1 MTSGIRISA
10 ALIVR
15 DEEKFI
21 EGCLKSVIDH
31 VDEIVL
37 VDTGS
42 LDRTVEIATS
52 FGVKLLHR
60 QWRNDFAWARNEGL
74 AAASGDWILYIDADE
89 RLGVP
94 PGANLR
100 DNLAGE
106 DVFAARVLFR
116 PTVNATPFR
125 EYRLFRNDPRLRF
138 KGSMHETI
146 LPDLDGLKQTI
157 GARVVESPVELIHLG
172 YEDGSEWKH
181 ERNLPLLRA
190 AIAENPDR
198 LYYWY
203 HLAATLAG
211 LQRLDE
217 AIEAGT
223 EGLRRARENP
233 LIASDSAIAALL
245 AFNHARLLHE
255 RGDDALPTIAQGYR
269 HYPDNPTLQLLEARV
284 LVDRGRLAEALP
296 LLEALAAT
304 DSATYSDPRL
314 AHDRRVFDV
323 YAPDLLGV
331 VLLRLGRR
339 QEAAQSFRRA
349 AAAAPDDMSYRI
361 KARALGAPIP

>member
-1 MTSGIRISA
+1 VTPGIRISA

-15 DEEKFI
+15 DEEKFLG
-21 EGCLKSVIDH
+21 GCLASIVDH
-31 VDEIVL
+31 VDEIVI

-42 LDRTVEIATS
+42 IDGTVAIAQS
-52 FGVKLLHR
+52 YGVRLLHR

-74 AAASGDWILYIDADE
+74 AATSGDWILYIDADE
-89 RLGVP
+89 RLVVP

-100 DNLAGE
+100 DNLDG
-106 DVFAARVLFR
+106 DGVFAARVHFR

-138 KGSMHETI
+138 RGSMHETI
-146 LPDLDGLKQTI
+146 LPDLDHLKATI
-157 GARVVESPVELIHLG
+157 SARVADSPVELVHLG

-203 HLAATLAG
+203 HLALTLAG
-211 LQRLDE
+211 LGQVDE
-217 AIEAGT
+217 ALAVGA
-223 EGLRRARENP
+223 EGLRRARDNQ
-233 LIASDSAIAALL
+233 LVASDSAIAALL
-245 AFNHARLLHE
+245 AFTQARLLHE
-255 RGDDALPTIAQGYR
+255 RGEDPLPTIAQGYR
-269 HYPDNPTLQLLEARV
+269 HYPSNPTLQLLEARV
-284 LVDRGRLAEALP
+284 LVDRGRLDEAVP
-296 LLEALAAT
+296 ILEALIAV

-314 AHDRRVFDV
+314 AHDRRIFDV

-331 VLLRLGRR
+331 ALLRLGRR
-339 QEAAQSFRRA
+339 QEAAASFSRA
-349 AAAAPDDMSYRI
+349 AAAAPDNMSYRI
-361 KARALGAPIP
+361 KAQALGAHP